1 MIGLKCIIDDE
12 QLAAYIDGNSLLSDL
27 SFLNLLVYDSA
38 LLESWSCLLSY
49 DNYSEMDAIEFTG
62 NN

>member
-1 MIGLKCIIDDE
+1 MIGLESIIDDE

-38 LLESWSCLLSY
+38 LLESWSFLLSI
-49 DNYSEMDAIEFTG
+49 DINSEMDVKELYRQ
-62 NN
+62 